1 MRKSTL
7 DYLDEKI
14 KELKPEER
22 AKLDDKLLGMIVED
36 SANKKKK
43 YEIEIGADY
52 LEEAKEMYENFGK
65 FQGTS
70 TGYKSIDYFT
80 KGLVDGEL
88 IIIGGATSNGK
99 TSLALNIACNV
110 MKAGKSVLVVT
121 LEMTKPQVVSRIM
134 IADPNYEDYIANL
147 VFQKHDEF
155 GWEDIDGLIENAK
168 VNMGVDLVVIDHLHH
183 FTRELRNVAE
193 DLGRITKE
201 FQKNAK
207 RHKVPIILISH
218 TRKGEGKGID
228 ELRGC
233 IPEGTKILTGRG
245 NIPIES
251 VIPGDKVISIDSNLK
266 TTISE
271 VRASW
276 CTGDKDTLDIT
287 LDDGRNIDVS
297 KKHMI
302 FNGEKYIEAKDL
314 NIGEWVAIHESPNIS
329 TKNTFTDSEWELA
342 GWLVGDG
349 SIKKGNEL
357 CVANDYEVDYINKLG
372 IDNTSF
378 KFTSEKI
385 KGAYRCYISSGKR
398 KGINKLL
405 SDNNMRHTAIN
416 KTFGSGIF
424 VETDSHKKAFLRG
437 YFHADGSTSSTNK
450 QLTISCSTISK
461 QLAND
466 CVLLLSQLGIGAS
479 MRINHNKPN
488 GTIAG
493 KKVNF
498 TEVSYCIYFSGAD
511 AHKFVD
517 EIGFIGEKQNRAISH
532 KNKSFKPKKHT
543 KYDLLPWYIWESIK
557 NQIDQSKYSE
567 GKRLSNSSNEIISWD
582 KLGYRPRQYAHK
594 QALKQLDNKFIR
606 SNIQW
611 RKITSIVDTGIKTT
625 YDLEISKTH
634 NYSINGVITHNSS
647 LIAQDA
653 DIVLMVHRD
662 NAFVDKIAVTIEKNR
677 NRGYNFSD
685 NKALLNFDRT
695 RIYEGE

>member
-110 MKAGKSVLVVT
+110 MKGGRSVLVVT

-228 ELRGC
+228 ELRG
-233 IPEGTKILTGRG
+233 
-245 NIPIES
+245 
-251 VIPGDKVISIDSNLK
+251 
-266 TTISE
+266 
-271 VRASW
+271 
-276 CTGDKDTLDIT
+276 
-287 LDDGRNIDVS
+287 
-297 KKHMI
+297 
-302 FNGEKYIEAKDL
+302 
-314 NIGEWVAIHESPNIS
+314 
-329 TKNTFTDSEWELA
+329 
-342 GWLVGDG
+342 
-349 SIKKGNEL
+349 
-357 CVANDYEVDYINKLG
+357 
-372 IDNTSF
+372 
-378 KFTSEKI
+378 
-385 KGAYRCYISSGKR
+385 
-398 KGINKLL
+398 
-405 SDNNMRHTAIN
+405 
-416 KTFGSGIF
+416 
-424 VETDSHKKAFLRG
+424 
-437 YFHADGSTSSTNK
+437 
-450 QLTISCSTISK
+450 
-461 QLAND
+461 
-466 CVLLLSQLGIGAS
+466 
-479 MRINHNKPN
+479 
-488 GTIAG
+488 
-493 KKVNF
+493 
-498 TEVSYCIYFSGAD
+498 
-511 AHKFVD
+511 
-517 EIGFIGEKQNRAISH
+517 
-532 KNKSFKPKKHT
+532 
-543 KYDLLPWYIWESIK
+543 
-557 NQIDQSKYSE
+557 
-567 GKRLSNSSNEIISWD
+567 
-582 KLGYRPRQYAHK
+582 
-594 QALKQLDNKFIR
+594 
-606 SNIQW
+606 
-611 RKITSIVDTGIKTT
+611 
-625 YDLEISKTH
+625 
-634 NYSINGVITHNSS
+634 SS

-653 DIVLMVHRD
+653 DIVLMVYRD
-662 NAFVDKIAVTIEKNR
+662 KDFPNKIAVSIEKNR
-677 NRGYNFSD
+677 NRGYNFDD
-685 NKALLNFDRT
+685 NKVLLEFDRT